1 MKDELLL
8 IFTLML
14 LTITLLFSGC
24 SSRPE
29 PVIKVNTITKYINTP
44 SYLVNDNIPLPKPAD
59 KETYIKA
66 LPLEREMMDT
76 MLIVKLYSTIGKYKL
91 KLKAIR
97 DFDKNVTK

>member
-1 MKDELLL
+1 MKGELFMLLL
-8 IFTLML
+8 LLWLSLMV
-14 LTITLLFSGC
+14 LFSGC

-76 MLIVKLYSTIGKYKL
+76 TLIVKLYSTIGKYKL